1 MVVASWLESRSHA
14 SWTTSS
20 ASACDPSI
28 RYATARNRSRWASN
42 ASVSGLVSGMVLPSS
57 ALFRHGYDASGKAKV
72 TDGGTGLME
81 ARVKDSK
88 NPDVISAI
96 QQLTKTVYDSG
107 VDPKL
112 MGLVHLRASQING
125 CSPCVYAGVR
135 SAKKQG
141 ESDERLHNVV
151 AWRETALFTDAERAV
166 PELTEAATRIQDGA
180 VGVTDD

>member
-1 MVVASWLESRSHA
+1 
-14 SWTTSS
+14 
-20 ASACDPSI
+20 
-28 RYATARNRSRWASN
+28 
-42 ASVSGLVSGMVLPSS
+42 
-57 ALFRHGYDASGKAKV
+57 
-72 TDGGTGLME
+72 ME

-96 QQLTKTVYDSG
+96 QQLTKVVYGSG

-112 MGLVHLRASQING
+112 LGLVHLRASQING
-125 CSPCVYAGVR
+125 CSPCVYAGVQ

-166 PELTEAATRIQDGA
+166 LELTEAATRIQDGA
-180 VGVTDD
+180 VGVTDEIWDAAAAHFSESQLSAIVLNVALTNFFNRINRAVRQQAGQGW